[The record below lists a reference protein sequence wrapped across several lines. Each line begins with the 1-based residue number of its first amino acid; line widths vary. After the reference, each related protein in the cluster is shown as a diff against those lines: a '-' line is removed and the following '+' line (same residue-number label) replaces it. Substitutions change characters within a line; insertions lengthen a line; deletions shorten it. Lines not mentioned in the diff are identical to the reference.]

1 MKKINL
7 DIEGMHCGS
16 CALLIEHTLKDTKG
30 IQQANVNFSAEKA
43 TITFDEEK
51 IPLTQIQEAI
61 KHLWYK
67 AILADETLNAQKE
80 TEKRQKEI
88 HYWKKKF
95 IIALIL
101 SIPMIIFMV
110 YDFVYGLPY
119 SKVLM
124 PISAMITLVLSI
136 PIQFIIGKDFYQGA
150 RSALKVMSAN
160 MFSLVAIGTGVAFLY
175 SLYNYITFY
184 TQTWSI
190 FWLDGMKIPNI
201 YFEIGAFLIMFI
213 SLGKFLEA
221 KAKGKTSESIAKL
234 MQLAPKTARV
244 KVGNESKDI
253 LIEQV
258 KINDIIIVR
267 PGEKIPV
274 DGKIINGY
282 SNVDESM
289 LTGESLPVEK
299 VMWSEVFAG
308 TINTLGSFEMQTAGV
323 GLDTKLSQII
333 KLIQDAQWSKAPIQS
348 IADTIS
354 RIFVPTVIILAIIT
368 FVIRYFILWA
378 SFDSSL
384 LYFAAVIVIACPC
397 ALGLATP
404 TAIMVG
410 TGKWAQYGL
419 LVKWGE
425 PLEMACKIQAI
436 IFDKTGTLTQGKPE
450 VTNIVTCWS
459 VSEKTV
465 LSIAVALENKSEH
478 ALAEAI
484 VRYGNMKELE
494 KINIES
500 FEAIPGK
507 WVKGIDGTLNRQKN
521 EWNEVI
527 LDDWG
532 ISTTWENVSTNAVK
546 WSHISKAV
554 RWTTYY
560 LWTKKLLTENNID
573 IKNIKEIEQR
583 ESEWKT
589 VLLLANEKELLWYI
603 AVADTVKAT
612 SKEAIM
618 KLQKAWYK
626 VYMITGDNERTALA
640 IAQQV
645 GIEPANVI
653 AQVLPEHKADEVKK
667 LQQQGYKVAMVGDG
681 INDAPALMQADLGIV
696 MGSWT
701 DVAMESG
708 GIIIMKNDLND
719 VMNAIMLSR
728 ETVGKIRQNL
738 FFSLFYNILGIP
750 IAAGALISFGIIL
763 KPEFAGLAMA
773 LSSVSVVTNSLLLKL
788 YRPNKRNRISKTAP
802 IFLTIIF
809 LWIFRQFGQISTG
822 GFGNNILINN
832 TASKATKDTI
842 TNFLVSHDNKIWFT
856 PTGVPKIFILSDSIP
871 TDVKVIQWTGVFTNQ
886 DAEMIIGYDEALM
899 MKREKLFSKPG
910 DELHDF
916 FWLKTIKIIGVLAPT
931 KTMLDEVHIVNTV
944 WFKKF
949 DIQKS
954 LVINA
959 DEENVLELF
968 YLYDTGTIPL
978 KLKNIIDP
986 NKTSYELSGKSYL
999 AFYPGY
1005 TEGKIMMKGKEFSKI
1020 GDIVKEKWKNVM
1032 VAWLPKRTYTA
1043 LDMIHFL
1050 PTNFSPIQ

>member
-1 MKKINL
+1 MKKTNL

-16 CALLIEHTLKDTKG
+16 CALLIEHTLKDIKW

-51 IPLTQIQEAI
+51 IQLTEIQETI
-61 KHLWYK
+61 KHLGYNVV
-67 AILADETLNAQKE
+67 LADETLNAQKE
-80 TEKRQKEI
+80 TGKRQKEI
-88 HYWKKKF
+88 HYWKNKF
-95 IIALIL
+95 IVALIL

-119 SKVLM
+119 SKLLM
-124 PISAMITLVLSI
+124 PISAMITLILTI
-136 PIQFIIGKDFYQGA
+136 PVQFIIGKDFYQGA
-150 RSALKVMSAN
+150 RSALKVKSAN

-175 SLYNYITFY
+175 SLYNYIIFY
-184 TQTWSI
+184 IQTWSL
-190 FWLDGMKIPNI
+190 FGLDGMKIPNI

-253 LIEQV
+253 PIEEV
-258 KINDIIIVR
+258 KINNIIIVR

-282 SNVDESM
+282 SSVDESM

-299 VMWSEVFAG
+299 IVWSEIFAG
-308 TINTLGSFEMQTAGV
+308 TINTLGSFEMQTAQI

-348 IADTIS
+348 IADNIS
-354 RIFVPTVIILAIIT
+354 SIFVPTVIILAIIT
-368 FVIRYFILWA
+368 FIIRYFILWA

-397 ALGLATP
+397 ALWLATP

-450 VTNIVTCWS
+450 VTNIVACGS

-484 VRYGNMKELE
+484 VRYGNLKELE
-494 KINIES
+494 QIHIES

-507 WVKGIDGTLNRQKN
+507 WVKWVNWK
-521 EWNEVI
+521 V
-527 LDDWG
+527 
-532 ISTTWENVSTNAVK
+532 
-546 WSHISKAV
+546 
-554 RWTTYY
+554 YY
-560 LWTKKLLTENNID
+560 LWTKKLLAENNIA
-573 IKNIKEIEQR
+573 IKNMKEIEQR
-583 ESEWKT
+583 ESEGKT
-589 VLLLANEKELLWYI
+589 VLLLADEKELLGYI

-701 DVAMESG
+701 DVAMESW

-788 YRPNKRNRISKTAP
+788 YRPNKRNRVSKIAP

-822 GFGNNILINN
+822 GFGNNILIRTN
-832 TASKATKDTI
+832 TSSEIKNTI
-842 TNFLVSHDNKIWFT
+842 TDFMVHHDNKIWFT
-856 PTGVPKIFILSDSIP
+856 PTGVPKIFIGADSTPANIK
-871 TDVKVIQWTGVFTNQ
+871 TLQWTGIFSNQ
-886 DAEMIIGYDEALM
+886 GAEMIIGYDEALM

-916 FWLKTIKIIGVLAPT
+916 FGLKTIKIVGILAPT
-931 KTMLDEVHIVNTV
+931 KTMVDEVHIVNAV
-944 WFKKF
+944 WFKGF

-954 LVINA
+954 LVISA
-959 DEENVLELF
+959 DEKNVLELF

-978 KLKNIIDP
+978 KLKDIINP
-986 NKTSYELSGKSYL
+986 SKTSYELNGKSYIAL
-999 AFYPGY
+999 YPGY
-1005 TEGKIMMKGKEFSKI
+1005 TEGHIMMKWKEFSKV
-1020 GDIVKEKWKNVM
+1020 GDILQEKWNDVI

-1050 PTNFSPIQ
+1050 PSTFIPKE

>member
-16 CALLIEHTLKDTKG
+16 CALLIEHTLKDIKW
-30 IQQANVNFSAEKA
+30 IQQVNVNFSAEKA

-51 IPLTQIQEAI
+51 IQLTEIQETI
-61 KHLWYK
+61 KHLGYK
-67 AILADETLNAQKE
+67 VVLADETLNAQKE

-88 HYWKKKF
+88 HYWKNKF
-95 IIALIL
+95 IVALIL

-119 SKVLM
+119 SKLLM
-124 PISAMITLVLSI
+124 PMSAMITLILTI
-136 PIQFIIGKDFYQGA
+136 PVQFIIGKDFYQGA
-150 RSALKVMSAN
+150 RSALKVKSAN

-184 TQTWSI
+184 MQTWSL
-190 FWLDGMKIPNI
+190 FGLDGMKIPNI

-234 MQLAPKTARV
+234 MQLAPKTARI

-253 LIEQV
+253 PIEQV

-267 PGEKIPV
+267 PGEQIPV
-274 DGKIINGY
+274 DGKIVQWQ
-282 SNVDESM
+282 SSVDESM

-299 VMWSEVFAG
+299 IMWSEVFAG
-308 TINTLGSFEMQTAGV
+308 TINTLGSFEMQTAQI
-323 GLDTKLSQII
+323 GLNTKLSQII

-348 IADTIS
+348 IADNIS
-354 RIFVPTVIILAIIT
+354 SIFVPTVITLALIT
-368 FVIRYFILWA
+368 FCIRYFILWA
-378 SFDSSL
+378 NFDSSL

-425 PLEMACKIQAI
+425 PLEMACKIQTI

-450 VTNIVTCWS
+450 VTNIVACGS
-459 VSEKTV
+459 INEKTM
-465 LSIAVALENKSEH
+465 LSIAVALEKKSEH
-478 ALAEAI
+478 ALAEA
-484 VRYGNMKELE
+484 VVKYGNLKDLE
-494 KINIES
+494 QIHIES

-507 WVKGIDGTLNRQKN
+507 WVKGTI
-521 EWNEVI
+521 
-527 LDDWG
+527 
-532 ISTTWENVSTNAVK
+532 
-546 WSHISKAV
+546 
-554 RWTTYY
+554 WTTYY
-560 LWTKKLLTENNID
+560 LWTKKLLTENNIT
-573 IKNIKEIEQR
+573 IKNTEEIEQQ
-583 ESEWKT
+583 ESEGKT
-589 VLLLANEKELLWYI
+589 VLLLADEKELLWYI

-618 KLQKAWYK
+618 KLQKAGYK
-626 VYMITGDNERTALA
+626 LYMITGDNERTAFA

-645 GIEPANVI
+645 GIKPENVI

-667 LQQQGYKVAMVGDG
+667 LQQQGHKVAMVGDG

-719 VMNAIMLSR
+719 VMNAIMLSK

-788 YRPNKRNRISKTAP
+788 YRPNKRNRISKIAP

-822 GFGNNILINN
+822 WFGNNILIKN

-842 TNFLVSHDNKIWFT
+842 TNFLVHHDNKIWFT
-856 PTGVPKIFILSDSIP
+856 PTGVPKIFIGADSTPANIK
-871 TDVKVIQWTGVFTNQ
+871 TLQWTGIFSNQ
-886 DAEMIIGYDEALM
+886 GAEMIIGYDEALM

-916 FWLKTIKIIGVLAPT
+916 FGLKTIKIVGILAPT
-931 KTMLDEVHIVNTV
+931 KTMVDEVHIVNAV
-944 WFKKF
+944 WFKGF

-954 LVINA
+954 LVISA
-959 DEENVLELF
+959 DEKNVLELF

-978 KLKNIIDP
+978 KLKDIINP
-986 NKTSYELSGKSYL
+986 SKTSYELNGKSYIAL
-999 AFYPGY
+999 YPGY
-1005 TEGKIMMKGKEFSKI
+1005 TEGHIMMKWKEFSKV
-1020 GDIVKEKWKNVM
+1020 GDILQEKWNDVI

-1050 PTNFSPIQ
+1050 PSTFIPKE

>member
-1 MKKINL
+1 MKKTNL

-51 IPLTQIQEAI
+51 IQLAQIQEAI
-61 KHLWYK
+61 KHLGYK
-67 AILADETLNAQKE
+67 AVLADETMNAQKE
-80 TEKRQKEI
+80 TEKRQHEI
-88 HYWKKKF
+88 SYWKRKF
-95 IIALIL
+95 LRALLL
-101 SIPMIIFMV
+101 SIPMIVFMV

-124 PISAMITLVLSI
+124 PISAMITLVLTI
-136 PIQFIIGKDFYQGA
+136 PVQFIIGRDFYQGA
-150 RSALKVMSAN
+150 WSALRVRAAN

-184 TQTWSI
+184 IQTWSL
-190 FWLDGMKIPNI
+190 FGLDGMKIPNI
-201 YFEIGAFLIMFI
+201 YFEIGALLIMFI
-213 SLGKFLEA
+213 ALGKFLEA

-244 KVGNESKDI
+244 KVGNDSKDI
-253 LIEQV
+253 PIEQV
-258 KINDIIIVR
+258 KINDVIIVR

-274 DGKIINGY
+274 DGKIVQWY
-282 SNVDESM
+282 SSVDESM

-299 VMWSEVFAG
+299 IIWSDVFAW

-348 IADTIS
+348 IADNIS
-354 RIFVPTVIILAIIT
+354 SIFVPTVIILAIIT
-368 FVIRYFILWA
+368 FVIRYFVIWA

-450 VTNIVTCWS
+450 VTNIVACGS
-459 VSEKTV
+459 ISEKSI

-484 VRYGNMKELE
+484 VRYGNLKELE
-494 KINIES
+494 QISIES

-507 WVKGIDGTLNRQKN
+507 WVK
-521 EWNEVI
+521 W
-527 LDDWG
+527 
-532 ISTTWENVSTNAVK
+532 ISWK
-546 WSHISKAV
+546 
-554 RWTTYY
+554 TYY
-560 LWTKKLLTENNID
+560 LWTKKLLAENNINVTH
-573 IKNIKEIEQR
+573 IKDIEQL
-583 ESEWKT
+583 ESEGKT
-589 VLLLANEKELLWYI
+589 VLLLADEKELLWYI

-612 SKEAIM
+612 SKEAVM
-618 KLQKAWYK
+618 KLQKAGYK
-626 VYMITGDNERTALA
+626 LYMITGDNERTALA

-645 GIEPANVI
+645 GIESKNVI
-653 AQVLPEHKADEVKK
+653 AQVMPEYKAHEVMK
-667 LQQQGYKVAMVGDG
+667 LQDQWYRVAMVGDG

-750 IAAGALISFGIIL
+750 IAAWALISFGIIL

-788 YRPNKRNRISKTAP
+788 YRPNKRNRISKIAP
-802 IFLTIIF
+802 VILTIIF

-832 TASKATKDTI
+832 TASKETKNII
-842 TNFLVSHDNKIWFT
+842 TNFLVQHDNKIWFT
-856 PTGVPKIFILSDSIP
+856 PTGVPKIFISSDTTP
-871 TDVKVIQWTGVFTNQ
+871 EGVKLIQWTGIFSNQ
-886 DAEMIIGYDEALM
+886 EAEMIIGYDEALM
-899 MKREKLFSKPG
+899 MKKEKLFSKPG
-910 DELHDF
+910 DQLKNF
-916 FWLKTIKIIGVLAPT
+916 FGLESITIIGVLAPT
-931 KTMLDEVHIVNTV
+931 KTMLDDVHIVNTP
-944 WFKKF
+944 WFSKF
-949 DIQKS
+949 NIQKS
-954 LVINA
+954 LVISA
-959 DEENVLELF
+959 DEENTLELF
-968 YLYDTGTIPL
+968 YLYDANTIPL
-978 KLKNIIDP
+978 KLKNSIAT

-1005 TEGKIMMKGKEFSKI
+1005 KERQIMMKGKEFSKI
-1020 GDIVKEKWKNVM
+1020 GDILEEKWNDIM
-1032 VAWLPKRTYTA
+1032 VAGLPKRTYTA

-1050 PTNFSPIQ
+1050 PQQFSPIQ

>member
-7 DIEGMHCGS
+7 DIEGMHCWS
-16 CALLIEHTLKDTKG
+16 CALLIEHTLKDTKW
-30 IQQANVNFSAEKA
+30 IQKANVNFSAEKA

-51 IPLTQIQEAI
+51 IPLTDIQEAI
-61 KHLWYK
+61 QRLGYK
-67 AILADETLNAQKE
+67 AVSADETLNAQKE

-88 HYWKKKF
+88 QYWKKKF

-110 YDFVYGLPY
+110 YDFIYGLPY
-119 SKVLM
+119 SNFLM
-124 PISAMITLVLSI
+124 PISAMISLILTI
-136 PIQFIIGKDFYQGA
+136 PIQFIIGKDFYQWW
-150 RSALKVMSAN
+150 RSALKVKSAN

-184 TQTWSI
+184 IQTWSL
-190 FWLDGMKIPNI
+190 FGLDSMKIPNI
-201 YFEIGAFLIMFI
+201 YFEIGALLIMFI
-213 SLGKFLEA
+213 ALGKFLEA

-234 MQLAPKTARV
+234 MKLAPQTARI

-253 LIEQV
+253 DIEEV

-274 DGKIINGY
+274 DGKIVQWQ
-282 SNVDESM
+282 SSVDESM

-299 VMWSEVFAG
+299 IIWSEVFAG
-308 TINTLGSFEMQTAGV
+308 TINTLGSFEMQTAQI
-323 GLDTKLSQII
+323 GLNTKLSQII

-348 IADTIS
+348 IADNIS
-354 RIFVPTVIILAIIT
+354 RIFVPTVILLALIT
-368 FVIRYFILWA
+368 FAIRYFILWA
-378 SFDSSL
+378 NFDSSL

-436 IFDKTGTLTQGKPE
+436 IFDKTGTLTEGKAE
-450 VTNIVTCWS
+450 VTNIVACGS
-459 VSEKTV
+459 VSEKMM
-465 LSIAVALENKSEH
+465 LSIAVALEKKSEH

-484 VRYGNMKELE
+484 VRYGNTKELE
-494 KINIES
+494 SIDIQR

-507 WVKGIDGTLNRQKN
+507 WVKWTA
-521 EWNEVI
+521 WEV
-527 LDDWG
+527 
-532 ISTTWENVSTNAVK
+532 
-546 WSHISKAV
+546 
-554 RWTTYY
+554 YY
-560 LWTKKLLTENNID
+560 LGTRKLLIENNIT
-573 IKNIKEIEQR
+573 IKNIEEIEKR
-583 ESEWKT
+583 ESEGKT
-589 VLLLANEKELLWYI
+589 VLLLANEKELLGYI

-618 KLQKAWYK
+618 KLQKAGYTL
-626 VYMITGDNERTALA
+626 YMITGDNERTAHA
-640 IAQQV
+640 IAKQV
-645 GIEPANVI
+645 GINSVNVI

-667 LQQQGYKVAMVGDG
+667 LQEQWIKVVMVGDG

-696 MGSWT
+696 MGSGT

-728 ETVGKIRQNL
+728 ETVGKIKQNL
-738 FFSLFYNILGIP
+738 FFSLFYNVLGIP
-750 IAAGALISFGIIL
+750 IAAWALISFGIIL

-788 YRPNKRNRISKTAP
+788 YRPNKRNRVSNIAP

-822 GFGNNILINN
+822 GFGNNILITNN
-832 TASKATKDTI
+832 ASKETKLTI
-842 TNFLVSHDNKIWFT
+842 TDLLINHENKIWFT
-856 PTGVPKIFILSDSIP
+856 PTWVPKIFISSDATPENI
-871 TDVKVIQWTGVFTNQ
+871 KILQWTGVLSNQ
-886 DAEMIIGYDEALM
+886 GAEMIIGYDEALM
-899 MKREKLFSKPG
+899 MKREKLFNKPG

-916 FWLKTIKIIGVLAPT
+916 FGLKTIKIVGILAPT
-931 KTMLDEVHIVNTV
+931 KTFLDEVHIVNTQ
-944 WFKKF
+944 WFDK
-949 DIQKS
+949 IAIS
-954 LVINA
+954 
-959 DEENVLELF
+959 DEMRITKNDSWVVKIF
-968 YLYDTGTIPL
+968 YRYDANNLPL
-978 KLKNIIDP
+978 KMKEIVDTTKNDYTIDW
-986 NKTSYELSGKSYL
+986 KKYL
-999 AFYPGY
+999 PLYIGY
-1005 TEGKIMMKGKEFSKI
+1005 TEGNMMKREKLFWKI
-1020 GDIVKEKWKNVM
+1020 GDTIDNFFGNNVM
-1032 VAWLPKRTYTA
+1032 IAGIAKRTYTS
-1043 LDMIHFL
+1043 LDMIHFI
-1050 PTNFSPIQ
+1050 PKQNNPVK

>member
-1 MKKINL
+1 MKKTNL

-16 CALLIEHTLKDTKG
+16 CALLIEHALKNTEG
-30 IQQANVNFSAEKA
+30 VQEANVNFSAEKA
-43 TITFDEEK
+43 MITFDENKVPLEK
-51 IPLTQIQEAI
+51 IQEAI
-61 KHLWYK
+61 KRLGYTS
-67 AILADETLNAQKE
+67 ILADETLNAKKE
-80 TEKRQKEI
+80 TKKRQKEI

-101 SIPMIIFMV
+101 SIPMIVFMI

-119 SKVLM
+119 SNILM
-124 PISAMITLVLSI
+124 PISAMITLVLTI
-136 PIQFIIGKDFYQGA
+136 PVQFIIGKDFYQGA
-150 RSALKVMSAN
+150 WSALKVKSAN
-160 MFSLVAIGTGVAFLY
+160 MFSLVAIGTGVAFFY

-184 TQTWSI
+184 IQTWSL
-190 FWLDGMKIPNI
+190 FGLDGMKIPNI
-201 YFEIGAFLIMFI
+201 YFEIGALLIMFI
-213 SLGKFLEA
+213 ALGKFLEA

-234 MQLAPKTARV
+234 MQLAPKTARI
-244 KVGNESKDI
+244 KVGNDSKDI
-253 LIEQV
+253 PIEEV

-274 DGKIINGY
+274 DGKIVQWY
-282 SNVDESM
+282 SSVDESM

-299 VMWSEVFAG
+299 TVWSEVFAG
-308 TINTLGSFEMQTAGV
+308 TINTLGSFEMQTAQI

-348 IADTIS
+348 IADKIS
-354 RIFVPTVIILAIIT
+354 SIFVPTVIILAVIT
-368 FVIRYFILWA
+368 FWIRYFALWT

-410 TGKWAQYGL
+410 TGKWAQYGI

-450 VTNIVTCWS
+450 VTNIVACGTI
-459 VSEKTV
+459 SEKTV

-484 VRYGNMKELE
+484 VRYGKQQELE
-494 KINIES
+494 IVDIQN

-507 WVKGIDGTLNRQKN
+507 WVKGTSNKI
-521 EWNEVI
+521 
-527 LDDWG
+527 
-532 ISTTWENVSTNAVK
+532 
-546 WSHISKAV
+546 
-554 RWTTYY
+554 YY
-560 LWTKKLLTENNID
+560 LWTKKLLTENNISINHSED
-573 IKNIKEIEQR
+573 IEKL
-583 ESEWKT
+583 ESEGKT
-589 VLLLANEKELLWYI
+589 VLLLADEKELLWYI

-612 SKEAIM
+612 SKEAIE
-618 KLQKAWYK
+618 KLQKTGYK
-626 VYMITGDNERTALA
+626 VFMITGDNERTANA

-645 GIEPANVI
+645 GIDPRNVI
-653 AQVLPEHKADEVKK
+653 AQVLPEHKASEVIK
-667 LQQQGYKVAMVGDG
+667 LQQQWYKVAMVGDG
-681 INDAPALMQADLGIV
+681 INDAPALMQAELGIV

-728 ETVGKIRQNL
+728 ETVGKIKQNL
-738 FFSLFYNILGIP
+738 FFSLFYNVLWIP

-788 YRPNKRNRISKTAP
+788 YRPNRRNRISKIAP
-802 IFLTIIF
+802 IILTIIF
-809 LWIFRQFGQISTG
+809 LWIFWQFGQISTG

-832 TASKATKDTI
+832 TASKATKNII
-842 TNFLVSHDNKIWFT
+842 TDFLVNHENKIWFT
-856 PTGVPKIFILSDSIP
+856 PTWVPKIFISSDNTP
-871 TDVKVIQWTGVFTNQ
+871 ADVKIIQWTGTFSNQ
-886 DAEMIIGYDEALM
+886 WAEMIIGYDEALM
-899 MKREKLFSKPG
+899 MKRENLFSKPG

-916 FWLKTIKIIGVLAPT
+916 FGLKTIKIIGILAPT
-931 KTMLDEVHIVNTV
+931 KTMLDEVHIVNTDG
-944 WFKKF
+944 FKKF

-954 LVINA
+954 LLVSA
-959 DEENVLELF
+959 DEENALELF
-968 YLYDTGTIPL
+968 YLYDATTIPL
-978 KLKNIIDP
+978 KLKNSIDP
-986 NKTSYELSGKSYL
+986 NKTSYELSGKNYL

-1005 TEGKIMMKGKEFSKI
+1005 KEGQIMMKGKEFNKV
-1020 GDIVKEKWKNVM
+1020 GDVLEEKWNDIM
-1032 VAWLPKRTYTA
+1032 VAELLKRTYTA

-1050 PTNFSPIQ
+1050 PQQFTPVK

>member
-1 MKKINL
+1 MKKANL

-43 TITFDEEK
+43 TIIFDEEE
-51 IPLTQIQEAI
+51 IPLTKIQEAI
-61 KHLWYK
+61 KHLGYK
-67 AILADETLNAQKE
+67 AVLADETLNAQKE

-110 YDFVYGLPY
+110 YDFAYGLPY

-124 PISAMITLVLSI
+124 PISAMITLILSI
-136 PIQFIIGKDFYQGA
+136 PVQFIIGKDFYQGA
-150 RSALKVMSAN
+150 RSALKVKSAN

-175 SLYNYITFY
+175 SLYNYIIFY
-184 TQTWSI
+184 IQTWSL
-190 FWLDGMKIPNI
+190 FGLDSMKIPNI

-234 MQLAPKTARV
+234 MQLAPKTARI

-253 LIEQV
+253 PIEQV

-274 DGKIINGY
+274 DGKIVQWQ
-282 SNVDESM
+282 SSVDESM
-289 LTGESLPVEK
+289 LTGESLPLEK
-299 VMWSEVFAG
+299 TVWSEVFAG
-308 TINTLGSFEMQTAGV
+308 TINTLWSFEMQTAQI

-348 IADTIS
+348 IADNIS
-354 RIFVPTVIILAIIT
+354 SIFVPTVMILAIIT

-450 VTNIVTCWS
+450 VTNIVACWS

-478 ALAEAI
+478 ALAEAV
-484 VRYGNMKELE
+484 VRYGNLKELE
-494 KINIES
+494 QIHIES

-507 WVKGIDGTLNRQKN
+507 WVKWVNWK
-521 EWNEVI
+521 V
-527 LDDWG
+527 
-532 ISTTWENVSTNAVK
+532 
-546 WSHISKAV
+546 
-554 RWTTYY
+554 YY
-560 LWTKKLLTENNID
+560 LWTKKLLAENNIA
-573 IKNIKEIEQR
+573 IKNMKEIEQR
-583 ESEWKT
+583 ESEGKT
-589 VLLLANEKELLWYI
+589 VLLLADEKELLWYI

-612 SKEAIM
+612 SKEAIE
-618 KLQKAWYK
+618 KLKKTGYK
-626 VYMITGDNERTALA
+626 VFMITGDNERTAHA

-645 GIEPANVI
+645 GIEPENVI

-696 MGSWT
+696 MGSGT

-719 VMNAIMLSR
+719 VINAIMLSR
-728 ETVGKIRQNL
+728 ETVGKIKQNL

-788 YRPNKRNRISKTAP
+788 YRPNRRNRISKVAP
-802 IFLTIIF
+802 MLLTIIF
-809 LWIFRQFGQISTG
+809 LWIFWQFGQISTG
-822 GFGNNILINN
+822 GFGNNILINT
-832 TASKATKDTI
+832 TASKATKI
-842 TNFLVSHDNKIWFT
+842 NINNFLINHDNKIWFT
-856 PTGVPKIFILSDSIP
+856 PTWVPKIFISSDNTP
-871 TDVKVIQWTGVFTNQ
+871 ADVKIIQWTGTFSNQ
-886 DAEMIIGYDEALM
+886 WTEMIIGYDEALM

-916 FWLKTIKIIGVLAPT
+916 FGLKTIKIIGILAPT
-931 KTMLDEVHIVNTV
+931 KTMLDEVHIVNME

-954 LVINA
+954 LVISA
-959 DEENVLELF
+959 DEKNALELF

-978 KLKNIIDP
+978 KLKNTIDP
-986 NKTSYELSGKSYL
+986 KKISYELSGKNYL

-1005 TEGKIMMKGKEFSKI
+1005 TEGQIMMKWKEFSKV
-1020 GDIVKEKWKNVM
+1020 GDILQEKWNDVI

-1050 PTNFSPIQ
+1050 PSTFIPKE